1 MTKKVK
7 TIHIGKKDI
16 YEWTM
21 GEGKSMLMP
30 LLFDASKKVILE
42 DIKELKAFRVEAEI
56 RGNQKAFDFWVKLD
70 EIESTLSKI
79 LEWALEEENYEM
91 CNEIKKLENKIE
103 NF

>member
-79 LEWALEEENYEM
+79 LEWALEEEKYEM

>member
-103 NF
+103 TF